1 MAPSVLSADAARLA
15 EEVAEVEAAGAD
27 LVHFDVMDGHF
38 VPNLTFGPHVVAA
51 LRPHTHLSLDCH
63 LMVTDPRTYGLRF
76 ARAGADAV
84 SFHVEVDLDH
94 AALAAELREAG
105 VRAGLVLNP
114 PTPVDARIRGLL
126 PHFDYVLI
134 MSVHPGFGGQSF
146 MPEVL
151 SKLRELVRIRTE
163 DGLDLPLEIDGGIA
177 PTTAGAARAA
187 GADILVA
194 GSAVFGAEDRGA
206 AIAAL
211 RRAAATGLPA

>member
-1 MAPSVLSADAARLA
+1 M
-15 EEVAEVEAAGAD
+15 
-27 LVHFDVMDGHF
+27 
-38 VPNLTFGPHVVAA
+38 
-51 LRPHTHLSLDCH
+51 
-63 LMVTDPRTYGLRF
+63 
-76 ARAGADAV
+76 
-84 SFHVEVDLDH
+84 
-94 AALAAELREAG
+94 
-105 VRAGLVLNP
+105 
-114 PTPVDARIRGLL
+114 DARIRGLL